1 MVAQSTIILFLLI
14 HLTISIG
21 IMITKDPDKP
31 TMKKILLIED
41 NPNVLQNTA
50 RMLQAEG
57 YMVIT
62 ANNGR
67 HGLEIAQQQIPSLII
82 CDIMMPEIDGYGVIS
97 ALRNNPA
104 TTAIPFIFLSAK
116 SGKTDFRQGMEL
128 GSDDY
133 LTKPFTR
140 DELLGAINA
149 QFKKQE
155 IINTY
160 YKQELDNLRGN
171 ISKSLPHQLLFP
183 AIEVMGLA
191 DILVKN
197 YHAMEAHEVPDIGK
211 RIRKAGRNMHEMVKK
226 FLLYAEL
233 ESTENDAEWLNQI
246 RNSKTTFVDIEI
258 SSCAKKIAENYNRN
272 SDLNA
277 EIKDAGIQISD
288 SYLNVIA
295 KEIIDNAFKFSS
307 EGTPVDVL
315 GRTEAQE
322 YCLSVTDRGQGI
334 EPEQVANFG
343 AYMKFEKKL
352 YIQQG
357 TGLGLAIAKR
367 LAELHRGRLEIE
379 SIPYEQTT
387 VKVFLPLVGTLYDDI

>member
-1 MVAQSTIILFLLI
+1 
-14 HLTISIG
+14 
-21 IMITKDPDKP
+21 
-31 TMKKILLIED
+31 MKKILLIED
-41 NPNVLQNTA
+41 NPNVLQNTS

-67 HGLEIAQQQIPSLII
+67 QGLDMAQQHIPSLII

-116 SGKTDFRQGMEL
+116 SDKNDFRQGMEL

-155 IINTY
+155 IINSY
-160 YKQELDNLRGN
+160 YKQELDNLCGN

-233 ESTENDAEWLNQI
+233 ESTEKNAEWMSQI
-246 RNSKTTFVDIEI
+246 RNSKTTFFDNEI
-258 SSCAKKIAENYNRN
+258 SSCARKIAEHYNRI
-272 SDLNA
+272 SDLVV
-277 EIKDAGIQISD
+277 EIKDETIQISD

-295 KEIIDNAFKFSS
+295 KEIIDNGFKFSP
-307 EGTPVDVL
+307 EGTTVSVS
-315 GRTEAQE
+315 GSSNQTE
-322 YCLSVTDRGQGI
+322 YCLCVTDHGQGL
-334 EPEQVANFG
+334 EPVQVASFG
-343 AYMKFEKKL
+343 DYMKFEKKL

-357 TGLGLAIAKR
+357 AGLGLAIAKR
-367 LAELHRGRLEIE
+367 LIELHGGRLEIE
-379 SIPYEQTT
+379 SIPCELTQ
-387 VKVFLPLVGTLYDDI
+387 VKVFLPIIKTA

>member
-1 MVAQSTIILFLLI
+1 
-14 HLTISIG
+14 
-21 IMITKDPDKP
+21 
-31 TMKKILLIED
+31 
-41 NPNVLQNTA
+41 
-50 RMLQAEG
+50 MLQAEG
-57 YMVIT
+57 YIVIS
-62 ANNGR
+62 ASNGR
-67 HGLEIAQQQIPSLII
+67 NGLEIAQQHIPNLII
-82 CDIMMPEIDGYGVIS
+82 CDIMMPEIDGYGVIT

-116 SGKTDFRQGMEL
+116 SDKTDFRQGMEL

-149 QFKKQE
+149 QFRKQA
-155 IINTY
+155 IINNY
-160 YKQELDNLRGN
+160 YRQELDNLRGN

-211 RIRKAGRNMHEMVKK
+211 RIRKAGRDMHEMVKK

-233 ESTENDAEWLNQI
+233 ESTESNTEWANEI
-246 RNSKTTFVDIEI
+246 RSSKTTFVDIEV
-258 SSCAKKIAENYNRN
+258 SSCAKKIAENYNRV
-272 SDLNA
+272 SDL
-277 EIKDAGIQISD
+277 EVDVKDASIKISD
-288 SYLNVIA
+288 SYFNVIV
-295 KEIIDNAFKFSS
+295 KEIIDNGFKFSS
-307 EGTPVDVL
+307 EGTSVYVWGICDDK
-315 GRTEAQE
+315 EF
-322 YCLSVTDRGQGI
+322 CLSVTDRGQGM
-334 EPEQVANFG
+334 EPEQLANFG

-367 LAELHRGRLEIE
+367 LVELHGGRLEIE
-379 SIPYEQTT
+379 SVPYEQTV
-387 VKVFLPLVGTLYDDI
+387 VKVFLPLI

>member
-1 MVAQSTIILFLLI
+1 
-14 HLTISIG
+14 
-21 IMITKDPDKP
+21 
-31 TMKKILLIED
+31 MKKILLIED

-50 RMLQAEG
+50 RMLKAEG
-57 YMVIT
+57 YGVIT

-67 HGLEIAQQQIPSLII
+67 NGLEIAQQKIPCLII

-116 SGKTDFRQGMEL
+116 SDKTDFRQGMEL

-160 YKQELDNLRGN
+160 YQQELDNLRGN
-171 ISKSLPHQLLFP
+171 ISQSLPHQLLFP

-211 RIRKAGRNMHEMVKK
+211 RIHKAGLNMHEMVKK

-233 ESTENDAEWLNQI
+233 ESTECNADRLNQI

-277 EIKDAGIQISD
+277 DIKDASIQISD

-295 KEIIDNAFKFSS
+295 KEIIDNAFKYSS
-307 EGTPVDVL
+307 EGTPVNIL
-315 GRTEAQE
+315 GRSNDRE
-322 YCLSVTDRGQGI
+322 YCLSVTDRGQGM
-334 EPEQVANFG
+334 EPEQVNTFG
-343 AYMKFEKKL
+343 TYMKFEKKL

-357 TGLGLAIAKR
+357 TGLSLAIAKR
-367 LAELHRGRLEIE
+367 LVELHGGRLEIS
-379 SIPYEQTT
+379 SIPYKQT
-387 VKVFLPLVGTLYDDI
+387 VVLVFLPLVKTLYNDV